1 MPRNESYGALLLM
14 GYVRGESRDQGTLFP
29 VSLDELIGR
38 DHVCRVIAAFVASLS
53 LDELGFARARTKAT
67 GRPPYDPADLLALY
81 LYGYLHRVR
90 SSRRLERECQR
101 NVEVMWLLNRLA
113 PDHKTIAEF
122 RRLNG
127 EPLKRAGA
135 AFVRLCA
142 QAGLVRGEWV
152 AMDGSKFQAVASAK
166 AIVDAQQLA
175 EQEARLQQRMAQYL
189 QELDAADEQP
199 AEPELSATALREAL
213 VRLEQQRQQ
222 LEQIQGRGAKR
233 LVSTEP
239 EAVVLKG
246 RGPGYNVQTAVDAE
260 RALIVAHEV
269 NAQAGDNACL
279 QAMGEAA
286 QQALGG
292 KTFKLVADAGYN
304 NGTQAQALEDQ
315 GILVHVPGQ
324 RSLNNQGD
332 GTLFDRTCFTYDA
345 ERDAYVCPAAKLLH
359 RKQAHAKDK
368 IVIYAAKPG
377 DCAACAKKSDCT
389 QADRRF
395 VSRHLH
401 EDMIERMHARATP
414 TVMRLRRCTVE
425 HPFAM
430 LKYQIFEK
438 PRFLLRGLKGA
449 ATEMALATLAYNL
462 KRAMSVLGTRG
473 MMAAISKA

>member
-1 MPRNESYGALLLM
+1 MPRNESCGALLLM
-14 GYVRGESRDQGTLFP
+14 GYVRGESRDQCALFP
-29 VSLDELIGR
+29 VSLDELIGPE
-38 DHVCRVIAAFVASLS
+38 HVCRVIAAFVARLR
-53 LDELGFARARTKAT
+53 LDELGFARARARAT
-67 GRPPYDPADLLALY
+67 GRPPYDPADLLVLY

-127 EPLKRAGA
+127 VPLKRAGA

-152 AMDGSKFQAVASAK
+152 AVDGSKFQAVASSK
-166 AIVDAQQLA
+166 AIVEAQQLA
-175 EQEARLQQRMAQYL
+175 EQEERLQQRMAQYL
-189 QELDAADEQP
+189 QELDSADAQP
-199 AEPELSATALREAL
+199 SEPELDAQALREAL
-213 VRLEQQRQQ
+213 ARLQQQREQ
-222 LEQIQGRGAKR
+222 LEQAQGLSAKR
-233 LVSTEP
+233 MVSTEP

-246 RGPGYNVQTAVDAE
+246 HGPGYNVQTAVDAE
-260 RALIVAHEV
+260 HALIVAHEV

-286 QQALGG
+286 QQALGA
-292 KTFKLVADAGYN
+292 KAFKLVADAGYN

-315 GILVHVPGQ
+315 GIQVHVPGQ
-324 RSLNNQGD
+324 RSVNNQGD
-332 GTLFDRTCFTYDA
+332 GKLFDRTCFTYDP
-345 ERDAYVCPAAKLLH
+345 ERDVYVCPAAQLLQ
-359 RKQAHAKDK
+359 RKQLSAKNK
-368 IVIYAAKPG
+368 IVIYAAKPS

-395 VSRHLH
+395 ISRHLH
-401 EDMIERMHARATP
+401 DAMIERMHARATP

-425 HPFAM
+425 YPFAM
-430 LKYQIFEK
+430 LKYQILEK

-462 KRAMSVLGTRG
+462 KRALSVLGAQP